1 MKRAIDLALMA
12 KGRTS
17 PNPMVGAVIIK
28 GGKIAGEGYHKKAGT
43 QHAEVNA
50 INSAGK
56 NAKDGI
62 MYVTLEPCCH
72 QGRTPPCTKTIIKSG
87 IKKIVIG
94 MVDPNPIVSGKGI
107 EELKGAGVQVSTG
120 LLEKECKRLNEV
132 YIKYITTKKPF
143 VLLKVAMSLDGKIA
157 TCKRESKWIT
167 SEKSRERVHHLR
179 DEVDA
184 IMVGIGTVLQDN
196 PNLTVALKKGKLN
209 NPYRI
214 VVDSELKIPM
224 DSNILK
230 SNLKSKVVIAT
241 TARSDA
247 KKVNAL
253 KEKGANVVVV
263 ENDNQRVNLFK
274 LMDEL
279 GKMEITSVMIEGGS
293 ELNSSALESGIV
305 DKVIF
310 FIAPRI
316 IGGKDSMP
324 AVGGRC
330 VEKLSDSLNIHDVNV
345 DRCGSDIVIEG
356 YLK

>member
-1 MKRAIDLALMA
+1 MIIIMKPILEIAKAIDLLPDDMELF
-12 KGRTS
+12 GQYIS
-17 PNPMVGAVIIK
+17 
-28 GGKIAGEGYHKKAGT
+28 KITPSG
-43 QHAEVNA
+43 
-50 INSAGK
+50 
-56 NAKDGI
+56 
-62 MYVTLEPCCH
+62 LE
-72 QGRTPPCTKTIIKSG
+72 R
-87 IKKIVIG
+87 
-94 MVDPNPIVSGKGI
+94 
-107 EELKGAGVQVSTG
+107 
-120 LLEKECKRLNEV
+120 R
-132 YIKYITTKKPF
+132 F
-143 VLLKVAMSLDGKIA
+143 
-157 TCKRESKWIT
+157 
-167 SEKSRERVHHLR
+167 
-179 DEVDA
+179 
-184 IMVGIGTVLQDN
+184 
-196 PNLTVALKKGKLN
+196 ALKKGKLN